1 MSHETIRTRVREIL
15 EEGKPKAAK
24 RRPSYYK
31 GLSNSTS
38 SKRAAHFG
46 KQSKM
51 SHKNPRAY
59 KPAPGDKRPPGE
71 QPESKW
77 TKIARERF
85 GESEEVNEMLGSPPG
100 GNFTGE
106 GVDMDESG
114 YAYAAAVAAAAGK
127 EKFKFGGKEHRVTMS
142 QAKGREIVDEMDA
155 VKQEIDEMAA
165 IIDEIL
171 NEAEV
176 IEEKMSKKTRT
187 ALKNKAE
194 KSNAP
199 LGALTQVYNKG
210 LAAWRTGHRP
220 GAGQHQWAMARV
232 NSFLA
237 GGPARKVDATQWNK
251 VKKHR
256 KKK

>member
-1 MSHETIRTRVREIL
+1 MSHKTIREIVRETL

-24 RRPSYYK
+24 QRPSYYK
-31 GLSNSTS
+31 GLGDSTA
-38 SKRAAHFG
+38 SKRAAQFG

-59 KPAPGDKRPPGE
+59 KPAAGDSKE
-71 QPESKW
+71 TKTSKW
-77 TKIARERF
+77 TKKF
-85 GESEEVNEMLGSPPG
+85 KDMYGEGDGVNEMLGNPPG

-106 GVDMDESG
+106 GADMNESDFT
-114 YAYAAAVAAAAGK
+114 YAAARAAVAGK
-127 EKFKFGGKEHRVTMS
+127 KTFKFGGKEHPVKMS
-142 QAKGREIVDEMDA
+142 REKAEQIVDEMDA
-155 VKQEIDEMAA
+155 VKQEIDEMAS

-176 IEEKMSKKTRT
+176 IEEKMGKKTRT
-187 ALKNKAE
+187 ALKNKAK

-220 GAGQHQWAMARV
+220 GAGQH
-232 NSFLA
+232 
-237 GGPARKVDATQWNK
+237 
-251 VKKHR
+251 
-256 KKK
+256 

>member
-1 MSHETIRTRVREIL
+1 MSYENIRKRVRETL
-15 EEGKPKAAK
+15 EEGKPEAAK
-24 RRPSYYK
+24 KKPSYYK
-31 GLSNSTS
+31 GLGDSTA
-38 SKRAAHFG
+38 SKRAAQFG

-59 KPAPGDKRPPGE
+59 KAAPGDSKE
-71 QPESKW
+71 TKTSKW
-77 TKIARERF
+77 TKKF
-85 GESEEVNEMLGSPPG
+85 NDMYGEGDEVNEMLGNPPG

-106 GVDMDESG
+106 GAGMTESEFT
-114 YAYAAAVAAAAGK
+114 YAAAKAAVAGK
-127 EKFKFGGKEHRVTMS
+127 KTFKLGGKEYPVKISKDRAE
-142 QAKGREIVDEMDA
+142 QIIDEMDA
-155 VKQEIDEMAA
+155 VKREIDEMAQ

-171 NEAEV
+171 NESEV
-176 IEEKMSKKTRT
+176 IEEKLGKGTRT
-187 ALKNKAE
+187 ALKNKAK

-220 GAGQHQWAMARV
+220 GVGQQQWAMGRV

-237 GGPARKVDATQWNK
+237 GGPARKVDSTQWEK

-256 KKK
+256 KK